1 MADKPL
7 WNKGD
12 DDGLV
17 TSPPDYYYPGSV
29 IEYAPGYRIL
39 AGDEFRLRPKYDDAN
54 LEFSR
59 RMTLTD
65 PEKAFYEQGLL
76 ASAGY
81 LNKNDVGALWTK
93 DVADAYAD
101 AMSDA
106 NGQYMD
112 LTDFLKLKSG
122 QRAASSGG
130 RGGGGGGGPTSYRN
144 VSKSVSIT
152 SRPTAQALLKQ
163 TLAAELG
170 REPTDAEVTRFVKA
184 LNKQERANPSV
195 TVTTGSSKGGN
206 STSSSTT
213 TPSKIDPGAEAE
225 QFAETVN
232 PSEARR
238 YQTGELY
245 DVISRMVG

>member
-7 WNKGD
+7 WNEGD

-54 LEFSR
+54 VEFAR
-59 RMTLTD
+59 RMTLTN
-65 PEKAFYEQGLL
+65 PEAAFAQQSLL

-81 LNKNDVGALWTK
+81 LNKNDVGALWSK
-93 DVADAYAD
+93 DVADAYAK
-101 AMSDA
+101 AMTDA
-106 NGQYMD
+106 NSQYMSLD
-112 LTDFLKLKSG
+112 DYLKLKSG
-122 QRAASSGG
+122 QRKAS
-130 RGGGGGGGPTSYRN
+130 GGGGGGGPTSYRN

-170 REPTDAEVTRFVKA
+170 REPTNAEVDRFVKA
-184 LNKQERANPSV
+184 LNKRERANPSV
-195 TVTTGSSKGGN
+195 TVTTGSSSGGN
-206 STSSSTT
+206 STSNSTT
-213 TPSKIDPGAEAE
+213 TPSSVDPGAEAE
-225 QFAETVN
+225 EYAETVN
-232 PSEARR
+232 PTEAHRF
-238 YQTGELY
+238 QTGELY
-245 DVISRMVG
+245 DVISRMAGF